1 MQSDILISGGGIA
14 GLTAAA
20 AFGTAGYSVICVDPE
35 AGDRADQR
43 STAFLQPAVSVLRAA
58 GLWDTLAPQ
67 AAALQVMRIVDAGGA
82 LPEPRVVTEFDARE
96 ISDQP
101 FGWNLPNT
109 LLRQVMAKRLADLP
123 NVTHLRGTGT
133 ARLVTRMTGAKVT
146 LTDGTIVATR
156 LVIAADGRDS
166 PMRRAAGI
174 PVRTTRFGQH
184 ALAFTV
190 THPTPHHNISTEVH
204 RSGGPFT
211 LVPLPDRDG
220 HHRSAVVWMEASA
233 EAERL
238 RALPPEDFSAA
249 ASTRSAGILGPLI
262 LSSPIGLFPIIGQI
276 ADRMTGERIALM
288 AEAAHVLPP
297 IGAQGLNTS
306 LADLAA
312 LLELAVP
319 DTLGDAAMLDAYH
332 RRRHADVR
340 TRAMGIEALNRASML
355 SWPMM
360 RDLRAGMLNALHSA
374 RPVRQALMRAGM
386 GR

>member
-1 MQSDILISGGGIA
+1 VQSDILVSGGGIA

-20 AFGTAGYSVICVDPE
+20 AFGTAGYNVICVDPE
-35 AGDRADQR
+35 VEGPADQR

-58 GLWDTLAPQ
+58 GLWEKLAPQ

-82 LPEPRVVTEFDARE
+82 LPEPRLVTEFDASE

-101 FGWNLPNT
+101 FGWNLPNA
-109 LLRQVMAKRLADLP
+109 LLRRVMAERLTELP
-123 NVTHLRGTGT
+123 NVIHLRGIGT
-133 ARLVTRMTGAKVT
+133 RALATRTTGAKVT

-156 LVIAADGRDS
+156 LVIAADGRES
-166 PMRRAAGI
+166 PMRRAADI

-184 ALAFTV
+184 ALAFSV
-190 THPTPHHNISTEVH
+190 SHPTAHDNVSTEVH

-220 HHRSAVVWMEASA
+220 LHTSAVVWMETTA

-238 RALPPEDFSAA
+238 RALPSDEFSAA
-249 ASTRSAGILGPLI
+249 ASTRSAGILGPLT
-262 LSSPIGLFPIIGQI
+262 LASPIGMFPIIGQI
-276 ADRMTGERIALM
+276 AARMTGERLALM

-306 LADLAA
+306 LADLAT
-312 LLELAVP
+312 LLDVTTPA
-319 DTLGDAAMLDAYH
+319 TLGEASSLDAYH
-332 RRRHADVR
+332 SRRHTDVR

-360 RDLRAGMLNALHSA
+360 RDLRATMLGALHSA